1 VLNDGIADDE
11 VGREISDMSSTLK
24 RGLFHLFGG
33 LFIPVAALLL
43 PRVFLLISI
52 GVVTVIF
59 LAFEMVRL
67 RASIINRWFFL
78 HFRPLLREEEAS
90 RLTGASY
97 MLIASLIA
105 FLAFPRDIA
114 VLALSFLAVGDPAAT
129 IVGRQMG
136 KRGFLSKTLEGDL
149 ACLIACLTIG
159 LIFYYTGLNIPLLT
173 IAAGSVGATILQAIP
188 LPVND
193 NLTMPLAAG
202 VVMTVMLL

>member
-1 VLNDGIADDE
+1 MNYEADG
-11 VGREISDMSSTLK
+11 EILDMSSTLK

-33 LFIPVAALLL
+33 LFIPVAALFL
-43 PRVFLLISI
+43 PRVVLLVSI
-52 GVVTVIF
+52 GAVTVIF
-59 LAFEMVRL
+59 LAFELVRFW
-67 RASIINRWFFL
+67 ASIINRWFFS
-78 HFRPLLREEEAS
+78 HFRPLLREAEAS
-90 RLTGASY
+90 CLTGTSY

-129 IVGRQMG
+129 IVGKQMG
-136 KRGFLSKTLEGDL
+136 KRRLLGKTLEGDL
-149 ACLIACLTIG
+149 ACLIACLSIG
-159 LIFYYTGLNIPLLT
+159 FLFYYAGLNIPLLT

-202 VVMTVMLL
+202 VVMTVILL